1 MKIIKQFFDSQ
12 RKSFVKGGKWEKY
25 YPIFEATET
34 FFFFPAH
41 VTQTGPHIRDSLD
54 LKRFMSLVILALMP
68 PLFFGIYNAGYQSNL
83 VSGMSP
89 DFFSVFA
96 AGLSIVM
103 PLIIVSYAVGFFWE
117 FLFAVVRKHS
127 ISEGFLVT
135 GLLFPLTL
143 PPTLPLWQ
151 AAVGISFGV
160 VIGKEIFGGTGRN
173 FLNPALTGRAFIF
186 FAYPGK
192 MSGDTVWTVIT
203 SVKSGAADAFSGAT
217 PLAVAAIA
225 DTYGNVEAAL
235 AKAGFSFSTLF
246 WGLHPGSIGETSAF
260 LCLIAAIFLMLL
272 GIANYRII
280 IGGVLGLLSTGFL
293 LNLLATE
300 NSLPFLS
307 LNPVYHLVM
316 GGFAFGIT
324 YMATDPVSAPGM
336 NTAKWIYGFLIG
348 SLTVFIR
355 VLNPAYPEGVMLSI
369 LFMNVFAPL
378 LDHFEIKIKLR
389 KRIANV

>member
-25 YPIFEATET
+25 YPIFEAAET

-41 VTQTGPHIRDSLD
+41 ATQTGPHIRDSLD

-96 AGLSIVM
+96 VGLSIVM

-151 AAVGISFGV
+151 AAVGISL
-160 VIGKEIFGGTGRN
+160 IF
-173 FLNPALTGRAFIF
+173 LTC
-186 FAYPGK
+186 
-192 MSGDTVWTVIT
+192 S
-203 SVKSGAADAFSGAT
+203 
-217 PLAVAAIA
+217 LAVQFR
-225 DTYGNVEAAL
+225 TFPCYPWVCTHTSPPR
-235 AKAGFSFSTLF
+235 SF
-246 WGLHPGSIGETSAF
+246 
-260 LCLIAAIFLMLL
+260 C
-272 GIANYRII
+272 NC
-280 IGGVLGLLSTGFL
+280 
-293 LNLLATE
+293 
-300 NSLPFLS
+300 
-307 LNPVYHLVM
+307 
-316 GGFAFGIT
+316 
-324 YMATDPVSAPGM
+324 
-336 NTAKWIYGFLIG
+336 
-348 SLTVFIR
+348 
-355 VLNPAYPEGVMLSI
+355 
-369 LFMNVFAPL
+369 
-378 LDHFEIKIKLR
+378 
-389 KRIANV
+389 